1 MADYILEM
9 KGITK
14 EFPGVR
20 ALDDVTFQV
29 ERGEIH
35 ALVGEN
41 GAGKSTLMK
50 VLSGIYQYGTYDGD
64 IVFNGEI
71 QKFNTIKD
79 SEHKGIAI
87 IYQELALVKQM
98 TIAENIYLGSEITNR
113 GLLNE
118 AESYKRTQKVLQE
131 VHLDLSPTTK
141 VINLG
146 VGMQQ
151 LVEIAKAISKQADLL
166 ILDEPSAALTE
177 TETDNLLEI
186 LRELKNKGVTCIYI
200 SHKLGEVFN
209 IADSV
214 TVLRDGKTITTKKI
228 DDINEEQLIS
238 YMVGRELTQLFP
250 RKPHKAGETVMSVR
264 NWTVYNPELPD
275 KKLIDNVSFDL
286 KKGEILGIAGL
297 MGAGRTELVMSMFGA
312 YGVGISGEMIL
323 EGKKITIRNPENAI
337 DAGIAY
343 VSEDRK
349 RYGLVLR
356 QDIRFNT
363 ALASFKRFKKRGFL
377 NDNEIIKQTERY
389 VKELRTKTPS
399 VEQLTK
405 NLSGGNQQKVVLAK
419 WLVTNPKVMIMDEPT
434 RGIDV
439 GAKVEIY
446 NIMNQLI
453 DQGVCIIMISSE
465 LPEIL
470 GMSDR
475 ILVMHQGR
483 LTGEI
488 DWQGA
493 TQEKVMYYATGGT
506 KGNEG

>member
-200 SHKLGEVFN
+200 SHKLGEVFI

-250 RKPHKAGETVMSVR
+250 RKR
-264 NWTVYNPELPD
+264 
-275 KKLIDNVSFDL
+275 I
-286 KKGEILGIAGL
+286 
-297 MGAGRTELVMSMFGA
+297 R
-312 YGVGISGEMIL
+312 L
-323 EGKKITIRNPENAI
+323 EKQSCLYVIGQFIIQNCQIRN
-337 DAGIAY
+337 
-343 VSEDRK
+343 
-349 RYGLVLR
+349 
-356 QDIRFNT
+356 
-363 ALASFKRFKKRGFL
+363 
-377 NDNEIIKQTERY
+377 
-389 VKELRTKTPS
+389 
-399 VEQLTK
+399 
-405 NLSGGNQQKVVLAK
+405 
-419 WLVTNPKVMIMDEPT
+419 
-434 RGIDV
+434 
-439 GAKVEIY
+439 
-446 NIMNQLI
+446 
-453 DQGVCIIMISSE
+453 
-465 LPEIL
+465 
-470 GMSDR
+470 
-475 ILVMHQGR
+475 
-483 LTGEI
+483 
-488 DWQGA
+488 
-493 TQEKVMYYATGGT
+493 
-506 KGNEG
+506 